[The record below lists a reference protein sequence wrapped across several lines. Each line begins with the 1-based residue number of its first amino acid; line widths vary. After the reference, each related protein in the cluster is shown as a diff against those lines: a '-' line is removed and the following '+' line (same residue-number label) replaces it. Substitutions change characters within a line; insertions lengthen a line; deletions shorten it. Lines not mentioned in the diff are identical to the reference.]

1 LLQFFALWYDLLG
14 ILSLVREGDATGV
27 PSTTTFTA
35 STFSLDFSSTCS
47 RKRTIFFFDLGFAFS
62 GKFFFFFSL
71 LFSFFFYFIL
81 FLFLDFRGILQF
93 G

>member
-1 LLQFFALWYDLLG
+1 LLG
-14 ILSLVREGDATGV
+14 ILSLVRDGDATGV
-27 PSTTTFTA
+27 PSTTTFMA

-71 LFSFFFYFIL
+71 LFSFFFSFLL